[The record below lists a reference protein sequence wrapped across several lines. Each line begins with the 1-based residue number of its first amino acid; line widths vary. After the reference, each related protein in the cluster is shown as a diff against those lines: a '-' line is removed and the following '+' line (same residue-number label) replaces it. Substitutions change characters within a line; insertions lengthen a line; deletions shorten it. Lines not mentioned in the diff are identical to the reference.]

1 MAQLAMNRPEVIQS
15 LIDGVD
21 RYNPD
26 NISIL
31 EEYLATQCQNEEYD
45 LMANLAA
52 LKLYVRDSWFAFGTA
67 TTWMLFIVADLLIK
81 IKNRLLAHWNLRT
94 VTNSPLPSGI
104 SLTPTL
110 PMTELSSTS
119 LPRLWPLCQP
129 LISTSACI
137 FSLNLWLAVLKCVA
151 NPPVAFSLTL

>member
-52 LKLYVRDSWFAFGTA
+52 LKLYGSRF
-67 TTWMLFIVADLLIK
+67 LLYWTMEQ
-81 IKNRLLAHWNLRT
+81 LA
-94 VTNSPLPSGI
+94 
-104 SLTPTL
+104 
-110 PMTELSSTS
+110 
-119 LPRLWPLCQP
+119 
-129 LISTSACI
+129 
-137 FSLNLWLAVLKCVA
+137 
-151 NPPVAFSLTL
+151 